1 MSEAPS
7 AETEDVAAAAAAAD
21 GPAAEATATAEND
34 PSPEDI
40 ARAITREEGTEL
52 HALVTAERNGEDVV
66 YAAFRSLCPT
76 GEEFA
81 FDDKS
86 CAVYRLLHK
95 RGLIDGAD
103 AEGGFLFFEV
113 TPLGRAVSEAWDGQN
128 RPVKASE
135 GKPAKERLAGVA
147 RGIDIRTAAV
157 SAGVAAIVGFLAG
170 MLGSFV
176 AGLF

>member
-7 AETEDVAAAAAAAD
+7 AETADVAAAATDHADETSAAV
-21 GPAAEATATAEND
+21 ESD
-34 PSPEDI
+34 PSPADV
-40 ARAITREEGTEL
+40 ARAITREEGAEL

-113 TPLGRAVSEAWDGQN
+113 TPLGRAVSAAWDENNG
-128 RPVKASE
+128 PAKTSE
-135 GKPAKERLAGVA
+135 SKPAKERLAGVA
-147 RGIDIRTAAV
+147 GGIDIRTVAV
-157 SAGVAAIVGFLAG
+157 SAGVAAVVGFLAG
-170 MLGSFV
+170 MLGSLV
-176 AGLF
+176 ASLF